1 MVTVGV
7 VVAVGVGVKIG
18 VALAI
23 VVGVMVVGVVAF
35 GGKIGVGVVVVGA
48 VVVVK
53 VNKMILPKNYTC
65 LACLQM
71 RSSDGVC
78 VERQIIATGKCKLYD
93 PILGRHELHKKI
105 TGE

>member
-7 VVAVGVGVKIG
+7 VVAVGVKIG
-18 VALAI
+18 VVVGAAI
-23 VVGVMVVGVVAF
+23 VVAF
-35 GGKIGVGVVVVGA
+35 VVGA

-78 VERQIIATGKCKLYD
+78 IKRQIIAMGKCKLYD

-105 TGE
+105 IGE